1 MLISSSVYSKDT
13 CKYTAKNLVI
23 NGNHETFY
31 DNKHINIYEKNPPKI
46 TKSTSK
52 INLKVGAGKKI

>member
-23 NGNHETFY
+23 NGNHEQ
-31 DNKHINIYEKNPPKI
+31 E
-46 TKSTSK
+46 TKVESR
-52 INLKVGAGKKI
+52 